1 MKIKINNELYVVNKK
16 LYKKGI
22 KEVKLFEN
30 ATDLVLWRLEP
41 NSVTP
46 TVIFLYRDKHGFLSK
61 LIHNIW
67 GDKANWTSYKWC
79 SEQEGLEIL
88 KQYLEAAYE

>member
-1 MKIKINNELYVVNKK
+1 MKIKINGKLYDVDKK

-30 ATDLVLWRLEP
+30 ATDLVLWRLES

-46 TVIFLYRDKHGFLSK
+46 TIIFHSRNKQSFIEKFSG
-61 LIHNIW
+61 IIW
-67 GDKANWTSYKWC
+67 GVNLWTAYKSC
-79 SEQEGLEIL
+79 SEREGLDIL
-88 KQYLEAAYE
+88 EQYLEVSYE